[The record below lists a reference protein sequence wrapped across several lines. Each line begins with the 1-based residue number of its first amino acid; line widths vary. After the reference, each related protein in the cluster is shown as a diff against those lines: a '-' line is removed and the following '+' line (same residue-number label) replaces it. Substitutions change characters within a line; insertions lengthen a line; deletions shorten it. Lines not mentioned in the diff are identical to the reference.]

1 MKKNKHTYSEGVV
14 EKSIIINLTS
24 PESYQKKAEE
34 IANEIGAYPNKSTVY
49 YYHTKYSDELFEYLE
64 QLQFQK
70 IEDMNITPSG
80 IYCYDEQYVFINK
93 NLYLRLTI
101 IDYKNKLIIAD
112 ELISKEAFDDQ
123 TLENFFKEHLEKL
136 PLKIIITDG
145 RKGYKTIIEAVGAIQ
160 HRCFSHI
167 MQNLMTPLQKH
178 KNKIER
184 RIKTLNQKIE
194 DKTEKIK
201 EIQNNKK
208 KYIGPIPQSDKKT
221 RRQHN
226 QIKKLEQ
233 DIKKHHK
240 EIKEKTKE
248 LKEINYNQERIQK
261 IWDSKTIKQA
271 QRRYNTLYNQK
282 NYLNPIIAKFLDNI
296 KPDLDVNPKSLNGYR
311 NTSNKQH
318 NRKLLQN
325 NTTTKSKKNIQ
336 NTQRIKTKNKR
347 TTNKMDPQNSTKTKH
362 TNQHEHSIQL
372 SKTNP
377 TFNSHNKY

>member
-1 MKKNKHTYSEGVV
+1 
-14 EKSIIINLTS
+14 
-24 PESYQKKAEE
+24 
-34 IANEIGAYPNKSTVY
+34 
-49 YYHTKYSDELFEYLE
+49 
-64 QLQFQK
+64 
-70 IEDMNITPSG
+70 MNITPSG

-136 PLKIIITDG
+136 PLKVIITDG

-160 HRCFSHI
+160 HRCFFHI

-282 NYLNPIIAKFLDNI
+282 
-296 KPDLDVNPKSLNGYR
+296 
-311 NTSNKQH
+311 
-318 NRKLLQN
+318 KLLKPHNSKIPRQHQ
-325 NTTTKSKKNIQ
+325 TRLRCKS
-336 NTQRIKTKNKR
+336 
-347 TTNKMDPQNSTKTKH
+347 
-362 TNQHEHSIQL
+362 
-372 SKTNP
+372 
-377 TFNSHNKY
+377 